1 MFFQLFGL
9 LTTGFFLGIQHSF
22 DADHVAAVS
31 TIATKNKNLRKSAMV
46 GAYWGFGHSL
56 SLLAIGVLVLV
67 FKITLPDIISQYFDV
82 AVGVLLV
89 YLGLAM
95 LRSYYLKKDQS
106 VMPGEANPRHQHI
119 HKSFFIGILH
129 GLAGSAAVMLLVLS
143 SIDSMMDGLLF
154 LLCFGVGTILGMMVS
169 GTIIG
174 YSFLL
179 TQRYKRFGNAY
190 LIIIALISIGIGVH
204 VIRENWVF

>member
-31 TIATKNKNLRKSAMV
+31 TIASNNKNLRKSALV
-46 GAYWGFGHSL
+46 GAYWGIGHSL

-67 FKITLPDIISQYFDV
+67 FKITLPEIISQYFDV

-89 YLGLAM
+89 YLGLVM

-106 VMPGEANPRHQHI
+106 VIEQDENSSHKHI

-154 LLCFGVGTILGMMVS
+154 MLCFGVGTIMGMMVS

-179 TQRYKRFGNAY
+179 TQKYRKFGNAY
-190 LIIIALISIGIGVH
+190 LIVIAVISIGIGIQ
-204 VIRENWVF
+204 VIKENWVF